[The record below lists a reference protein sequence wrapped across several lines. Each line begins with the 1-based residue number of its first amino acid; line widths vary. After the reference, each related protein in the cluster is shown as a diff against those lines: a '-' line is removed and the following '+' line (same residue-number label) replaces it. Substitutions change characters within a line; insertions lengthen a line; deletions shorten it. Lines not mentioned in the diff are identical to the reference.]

1 MREFDLNGLRLAEYQ
16 AQLFEYSAEHLECSS
31 AVFLRRFLH
40 SDLLKILD
48 LNESSRLSLDIKE
61 GIEKIVIAGG
71 GANNKYIIKYL
82 QDNLDYEVVKSD
94 INDEMEAIGFALL
107 GYATLNNIPS
117 NVKSVTGARDN
128 VILGNITKAPLK

>member
-48 LNESSRLSLDIKE
+48 LNESSRLSLDVKE
-61 GIEKIVIAGG
+61 GIEKIEEQ
-71 GANNKYIIKYL
+71 YWSL
-82 QDNLDYEVVKSD
+82 
-94 INDEMEAIGFALL
+94 
-107 GYATLNNIPS
+107 NIPS
-117 NVKSVTGARDN
+117 IRQISIK
-128 VILGNITKAPLK
+128 ITHPK

>member
-48 LNESSRLSLDIKE
+48 LNESLFYNILTICWIVGITNAINFIDGLDGLAAGTASISSLSLLFIS
-61 GIEKIVIAGG
+61 I
-71 GANNKYIIKYL
+71 
-82 QDNLDYEVVKSD
+82 
-94 INDEMEAIGFALL
+94 F
-107 GYATLNNIPS
+107 
-117 NVKSVTGARDN
+117 
-128 VILGNITKAPLK
+128 